1 MSYEYITKYDSPN
14 YTEGR
19 QGNKISVIVIHH
31 WGIDGQSFNGV
42 VNWLCRKNGNSS
54 AHYVIEGGKVACL
67 VDCADT
73 AWHAGNFAHN
83 LKSIGIECRP
93 EMSAQDLETVCELVA
108 DLYEVYGVL
117 PIVGHK
123 DVSATS
129 CPGRYY
135 AKLSYIK
142 KRAQEIMNGSKPSTP
157 KPQPP
162 KPSTGTKY
170 KVDDTVNINGV
181 YTSSSSTTK
190 LKPAKTSGKIT
201 KIVAGAKNP
210 YLLDNGNLGWVNDNC
225 ITGKKGTSTTKTLK
239 VGMKAKP
246 KKAVSYDGV
255 KLASF
260 LTTKYF
266 KVIEIKGKRVVLGD
280 GLNTAFNIDNL
291 TY

>member
-19 QGNKISVIVIHH
+19 QGNKISEIVIHH

-266 KVIEIKGKRVVLGD
+266 KVIEIKGKQFVLGD
-280 GLNTAFNIDNL
+280 GLITAFRVDNL

>member
-19 QGNKISVIVIHH
+19 QGNKISEIVIHH

-54 AHYVIEGGKVACL
+54 AHYVVEGGKVACL

-142 KRAQEIMNGSKPSTP
+142 KRAQEIMNGSKPS

-162 KPSTGTKY
+162 KKKSISEIAKEVIAGKWGNGQDRVNRLKKAGYDPNKVQAEVNRQLGAST
-170 KVDDTVNINGV
+170 
-181 YTSSSSTTK
+181 
-190 LKPAKTSGKIT
+190 
-201 KIVAGAKNP
+201 
-210 YLLDNGNLGWVNDNC
+210 
-225 ITGKKGTSTTKTLK
+225 
-239 VGMKAKP
+239 P
-246 KKAVSYDGV
+246 KKSNEQIARE
-255 KLASF
+255 
-260 LTTKYF
+260 
-266 KVIEIKGKRVVLGD
+266 VIEGKWGNGADRKKRLEKAGYNY
-280 GLNTAFNIDNL
+280 NTIQSLVNKML
-291 TY
+291 

>member
-1 MSYEYITKYDSPN
+1 M
-14 YTEGR
+14 
-19 QGNKISVIVIHH
+19 
-31 WGIDGQSFNGV
+31 
-42 VNWLCRKNGNSS
+42 
-54 AHYVIEGGKVACL
+54 

>member
-19 QGNKISVIVIHH
+19 QGNKISEIVIHH

>member
-19 QGNKISVIVIHH
+19 QGNKISEIVIHH

-54 AHYVIEGGKVACL
+54 AHYVIEGRKVACL

>member
-19 QGNKISVIVIHH
+19 QGNKISEIVIHH
-31 WGIDGQSFNGV
+31 WGIDGQSFNDV
-42 VNWLCRKNGNSS
+42 VNWLCRKNGDSS

-142 KRAQEIMNGSKPSTP
+142 KRAQEIINGSKPST
-157 KPQPP
+157 P

-190 LKPAKTSGKIT
+190 LKPAKASGKIT
-201 KIVAGAKNP
+201 KIVTGAKNP
-210 YLLDNGNLGWVNDNC
+210 YLLDNGNLGWVNDSC
-225 ITGKKGTSTTKTLK
+225 ITGKKGSTSKPKTLK
-239 VGMKAKP
+239 VDMKAKP

-260 LTTKYF
+260 VTTKYF